1 MQRVLV
7 LDKLKSPLMP
17 CHPARARELLRKQK
31 AKVFR
36 LKPFTI
42 ILIERTGGDVQ
53 PLELKVDPGSK
64 VTGIAIVG
72 EFRRGQRAIFAVNLE
87 HRGPQIK
94 AALEA
99 RRSLRRSR
107 RSRKTRY
114 RAPRFLNR
122 TRQKGW
128 LPPSIKSRAD
138 NVRTWTKKLTSHS
151 PISSI
156 AVETVRFDLQKIVNP
171 EISGIQYQQGELLGY
186 EVREYLLEKWGRKCA
201 YCDAKGTPLEV
212 EHIVP
217 KSKRGSDRVSN
228 LTLACNPCNQKK
240 GSSDIE
246 VFVKDQKRLAHIKRF
261 SLAALRDA
269 AAVNA
274 TRYATGDALK
284 SFGLP
289 TSFWS
294 GGRTKKNRISQD
306 YPKDHWIDAC
316 CVGVTGERVF
326 IPIDLKPLLVKAES
340 RGSRQ
345 KCLPDKYGFP
355 RTAPKANKRVHGFQ
369 TGDLVEANVLK
380 GKKSGRYKGRVAVRS
395 TGNFNIKTDKLTV
408 QGISYKSCRI
418 VQRVD
423 GYSYAMA

>member
-7 LDKLKSPLMP
+7 LDNIKSPLMP

-36 LKPFTI
+36 LMPFTI
-42 ILIERTGGDVQ
+42 ILIERTGGVVQ

-64 VTGIAIVG
+64 VTGIALVG
-72 EFRRGQRAIFAVNLE
+72 EFKRGLRAIFVYNLE
-87 HRGPQIK
+87 HRGQQIK
-94 AALEA
+94 AALE
-99 RRSLRRSR
+99 SR
-107 RSRKTRY
+107 RSVRRARRARKTRY
-114 RAPRFLNR
+114 RASRFLNR
-122 TRQKGW
+122 TRRKDW
-128 LPPSIKSRAD
+128 LPPSLTSRVD
-138 NVRTWTKKLTSHS
+138 NVRTWTKRLTSFA
-151 PISSI
+151 PVTGV

-171 EISGIQYQQGELLGY
+171 EISGVQYQQGELLGY
-186 EVREYLLEKWGRKCA
+186 EVREYLLEKWGRECA
-201 YCDAKGTPLEV
+201 YCDAKNTPLEV

-217 KSKRGSDRVSN
+217 KSSGGSDRILN

-240 GSSDIE
+240 GSSKIE
-246 VFVKDQKRLAHIKRF
+246 IFVKDPKRLAHIKRF
-261 SLAALRDA
+261 TLTPLKDA

-274 TRYATGDALK
+274 TRYATGNALK

-316 CVGVTGERVF
+316 CVGITGEKVF
-326 IPIDLKPLLVKAES
+326 IPKDLKPLRVKGES

-355 RTAPKANKRVHGFQ
+355 RTAPKAKKRVYGFQ

-380 GKKSGRYKGRVAVRS
+380 GKKTGRYKGRVAVRS
-395 TGNFNIKTDKLTV
+395 SGNFNIKTDKLTV
-408 QGISYKSCRI
+408 QGISYKACRI

-423 GYSYAMA
+423 GYSYAMD